1 MPMPIPKTIHM
12 HVHMHGARAHV
23 AHGARARC
31 ACMLVELTCAADA
44 MPNTTRVTHLGNA
57 AKAMATWGGLQAG
70 LRRGEGLSWVRIT
83 VSG

>member
-1 MPMPIPKTIHM
+1 MHM
-12 HVHMHGARAHV
+12 LCMVHVHV
-23 AHGARARC
+23 
-31 ACMLVELTCAADA
+31 LVELTCAADA

-70 LRRGEGLSWVRIT
+70 LRRGEGLSWVRTT

>member
-1 MPMPIPKTIHM
+1 
-12 HVHMHGARAHV
+12 
-23 AHGARARC
+23 
-31 ACMLVELTCAADA
+31 MLVELTCAADA

-70 LRRGEGLSWVRIT
+70 LRRGEGLSWVRTT